1 MNYYPDFAEFL
12 DRHLATHDRAGAWL
26 AQRLGVNPATVTR
39 WRNGQSRPDR
49 PETVSRIADILGI
62 HGEERARLLY
72 TAGYG
77 VMEPR
82 QGPAK
87 RREAPATQEQ
97 VGNDD
102 HSPPAPWLDYPDTY
116 RQAEMATLAYWCE
129 MGASGIVLGLAGS
142 GVSSLLRYFV
152 NRPERVSCYFSTNQR
167 AMLPIWL
174 ELLPIVEPTPV
185 VLYQLLLR
193 GILETAPYHG
203 NQLPPDL
210 HQTCQAQVHNNDAL
224 MLQTALFAL
233 LEHYQSTHVL
243 LIFVID
249 RVDQVVGNVQLSF
262 GNPLRA
268 LRDRFRETVTYLVG
282 MRITPTYL
290 DTIASLGDWGRL
302 LSTHLCVVGGL
313 SAQDS
318 AFVIAKHVQAAVR
331 QPTAADIEQ
340 FLALS
345 GGYPT
350 LLKAVVHW
358 WLTHTPRLP
367 SAEWGE
373 ALRQEPGIQLRLRE
387 IGRGLSGQER
397 QALQMI
403 MTSPG
408 TNTTSHAVGERLVQL
423 GICRQ
428 YPGQGWQLAGALFAG
443 IV

>member
-1 MNYYPDFAEFL
+1 MNYYPEFAQWL
-12 DRHLATHDRAGAWL
+12 DRYLSAYDRSGAWL
-26 AQRLGVNPATVTR
+26 AQRIGVNPATVTR

-77 VMEPR
+77 IMKPQ

-87 RREAPATQEQ
+87 QRTEPATQEQ
-97 VGNDD
+97 EGNDA
-102 HSPPAPWLDYPDTY
+102 HITPWSAYPTTY
-116 RQAEMATLAYWCE
+116 RQAELATLAYWCE

-152 NRPERVSCYFSTNQR
+152 NRPECVSCYFATNQR
-167 AMLPIWL
+167 TILPIWI
-174 ELLPIVEPTPV
+174 ELSPMAELTPV
-185 VLYQLLLR
+185 ILYRLLLR
-193 GILETAPYHG
+193 GIVETAPRQG
-203 NQLPPDL
+203 SQLPIEL
-210 HQTCQAQVHNNDAL
+210 HQACQAHLHHDDAL
-224 MLQTALFAL
+224 VLQTTLFDVLA
-233 LEHYQSTHVL
+233 HYQTTHVKL
-243 LIFVID
+243 VFVID
-249 RVDQVVGNVQLSF
+249 RVDQLVGNVQLPF

-290 DTIASLGDWGRL
+290 DTIVSLGDWGRL

-313 SAQDS
+313 NAQDS
-318 AFVIAKHVQAAVR
+318 TFVIAKHAQAAVH

-350 LLKAVVHW
+350 LLKAVVHS
-358 WLTHTPRLP
+358 WLTHMPQL
-367 SAEWGE
+367 SSVDWGK
-373 ALRQEPGIQLRLRE
+373 ALRQEPGIQLRLHE

-403 MTSPG
+403 ITSPG
-408 TNTTSHAVGERLVQL
+408 TSIIPHAVGERLVQL
-423 GICRQ
+423 GICQRHPQ
-428 YPGQGWQLAGALFAG
+428 QGWQLTGSLFAG